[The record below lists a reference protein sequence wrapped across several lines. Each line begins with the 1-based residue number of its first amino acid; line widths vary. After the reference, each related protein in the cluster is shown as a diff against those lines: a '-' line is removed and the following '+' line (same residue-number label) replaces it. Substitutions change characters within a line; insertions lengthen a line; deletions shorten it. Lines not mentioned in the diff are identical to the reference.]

1 MAITKGGFWRLRWPA
16 SNSWFWRTPENVSGE
31 NRPFRQR
38 HTCDARG
45 SELGVAVPVTPGS
58 APCPDGFVVQL
69 PSQQDVVQQPQRAD
83 RCAELFVGF
92 GLKADAL
99 KAGAEMGDQ
108 VLSIVRIKAQL
119 KLAMR
124 PMTVPSCS

>member
-1 MAITKGGFWRLRWPA
+1 MRKTMRKPA
-16 SNSWFWRTPENVSGE
+16 L
-31 NRPFRQR
+31 
-38 HTCDARG
+38 
-45 SELGVAVPVTPGS
+45 ELGVAVPDTPAGS
-58 APCPDGFVVQL
+58 PCPDGFVVEL

-108 VLSIVRIKAQL
+108 VLSIVRIQSQL
-119 KLAMR
+119 KLAMG
-124 PMTVPSCS
+124 PVHVPSGG

>member
-1 MAITKGGFWRLRWPA
+1 MQSLPAPPCAITCA
-16 SNSWFWRTPENVSGE
+16 
-31 NRPFRQR
+31 
-38 HTCDARG
+38 
-45 SELGVAVPVTPGS
+45 SELGVAVHDTPGS

-69 PSQQDVVQQPQRAD
+69 PSQQDVVQQTERAD

-99 KAGAEMGDQ
+99 KAGAEMADK
-108 VLSIVRIKAQL
+108 VLNIVRIKAQL

-124 PMTVPSCS
+124 PMAVPSCS